1 MQKYLCKVCGAELQW
16 NPQAGCLKCKYCES
30 EFKAEEFADN
40 TLNENQKDET
50 LDAKYTN
57 AGQNL
62 AEGKVVYACAN
73 CAAEVV
79 TANTTMATSCAYCGH
94 AISITSKS
102 AGKFRPEIVIPY
114 AIDKNAA
121 QNIYKKYVTKSFLT
135 PKEFKEFNKIE
146 KMQGLF
152 VPFWLH
158 SMTSRAQANFDCEN
172 TSSRRRG
179 DDRVTTHRVY
189 DVYVDAV
196 GTYENIPTDG
206 SKKLDNGLM
215 DALEPF
221 NYSKLT
227 PYNPA
232 YMAGFYSEQPDDEKE
247 ATIPRAQQRAIQSMQ
262 EQMKQSAGTYNSK
275 KLARFGNQFSNEK
288 ASYAMLPV
296 WLLNVTHKDKDYL
309 FAINGDTG
317 KVVGKLPMSI
327 SKLLLTVGASGLAVQ
342 IIALIVRLIQTL

>member
-1 MQKYLCKVCGAELQW
+1 MQKYLCKTCGAELHW

-40 TLNENQKDET
+40 TLNDNQKDET
-50 LDAKYTN
+50 LDAQYTN

-62 AEGKVVYACAN
+62 AEGMVVYACTN
-73 CAAEVV
+73 CGAEVV
-79 TANTTMATSCAYCGH
+79 TSNTTMATTCAYCGH

-114 AIDKNAA
+114 AIDRNAA
-121 QNIYKKYVTKSFLT
+121 QNIYKKYVSKSFLT
-135 PKEFKEFNKIE
+135 PKAFKEFNKIE

-158 SMTSRAQANFDCEN
+158 SMNSRAQANFDCEN

-189 DVYVDAV
+189 DVYVDAS
-196 GTYENIPTDG
+196 GIYENIPTDG
-206 SKKLDNGLM
+206 SKKLDNALM

-232 YMAGFYSEQPDDEKE
+232 YMAGFFSEQPDDEKE
-247 ATIPRAQQRAIQSMQ
+247 ATIPRAQQRALLSMQ

-275 KLARFGNQFSNEK
+275 KLARFANQFTNER

-296 WLLNVTHKDKDYL
+296 WLLNVSHKDKDYL
-309 FAINGDTG
+309 FAINGDSG

-342 IIALIVRLIQTL
+342 IIALVVRLIQTL